1 MKPMHRKWILPSVG
15 AAVLIS
21 ATVLGVIFLP
31 KTGFTMPMEFSEA
44 RLKGAEI
51 AEFLNEFSANS
62 IRTIEEIKIKDEASL
77 YGEALELTIKESE
90 NVQEARTKMIALL
103 GELERMA
110 ASLPSVPYDE
120 AQSLGM
126 QAISTEISLVD
137 KLLNYNEKL
146 KSLLDVLR
154 MKFTSYTPDKFD
166 EQMSEITRSLN
177 EDALAINELNRKYQ
191 NLMEEFDKKL
201 GN

>member
-1 MKPMHRKWILPSVG
+1 MHRKWILPSVG